1 MIQELSKPETQ
12 KFIRDHEQHDPF
24 QLVLQAKKY
33 PDLPIKAIVEQIRAR
48 QKAKTKLP
56 EWYQTEG
63 IVFPP
68 LLSIEQCSSEA
79 TARYKSGLV
88 SGSHLVDLTGGA
100 GVDTY
105 YMSQSFDKVDYVEKN
120 GVLSAIARHNLQV
133 LRANNIA
140 VHHTQSEDFLQTLS
154 RPVNCI
160 YLDPARRDDHAL
172 KVFRL
177 EDCTPNVVDMLHVL
191 VSRAQ
196 TVLIKT
202 SPMLDIGAAMQEL
215 QYVDQVH
222 VVAVNNECKEVL
234 YQLKTEPSQDQ
245 EVIAI
250 NLQGY
255 DHQVFK
261 FRKSAEITAEVIY
274 SPPLQYVYEPNVA
287 ILKAGAFKLIAQ
299 AYSLYK
305 LHPHT
310 HLYTS
315 DQLVPDFPGRIFKC
329 EAIRAYNRKAV
340 QGFLPENKANITT
353 RNFPDSVKEARKKL
367 GIAEGGSYYLFL
379 AVVEEKPKVMITT
392 KI

>member
-1 MIQELSKPETQ
+1 MIKELSKPEIQ

-24 QLVLQAKKY
+24 QLVLQAKKH

-48 QKAKTKLP
+48 QKAKVKLP

-63 IVFPP
+63 IIFPP

-79 TARYKSGLV
+79 TARYKSRLV
-88 SGSHLVDLTGGA
+88 AGKHLVDLTGGA

-120 GVLSAIARHNLQV
+120 GVLSAIARHNFQV

-140 VHHTQSEDFLQTLS
+140 VHHTQSEDFLQTLF
-154 RPVNCI
+154 RPVDCI

-202 SPMLDIGAAMQEL
+202 SPMLDIEAAMHEL
-215 QYVDQVH
+215 QYVDQVY
-222 VVAVNNECKEVL
+222 VMAVNNECKEVL
-234 YQLKTEPSQDQ
+234 YQLKLEPDQDQ
-245 EVIAI
+245 EIIAI
-250 NLQGY
+250 NLQGSN
-255 DHQVFK
+255 HQIFK
-261 FRKSAEITAEVIY
+261 FKKSAEVTAEVTY
-274 SPPLQYVYEPNVA
+274 SQPLQFLYEPNAAV
-287 ILKAGAFKLIAQ
+287 LKAGAFKLVAQ
-299 AYSLYK
+299 THSLHK

-315 DQLVPDFPGRIFKC
+315 DQLILDFPGRIFKC
-329 EAIRAYNRKAV
+329 EAVSAYNRKAI
-340 QGFLPENKANITT
+340 QRFLPENKANMTT

-367 GIAEGGSYYLFL
+367 GVAEGGKCYIFL
-379 AVVEEKPKVMITT
+379 SVIEEKPKVIITT
-392 KI
+392 KV